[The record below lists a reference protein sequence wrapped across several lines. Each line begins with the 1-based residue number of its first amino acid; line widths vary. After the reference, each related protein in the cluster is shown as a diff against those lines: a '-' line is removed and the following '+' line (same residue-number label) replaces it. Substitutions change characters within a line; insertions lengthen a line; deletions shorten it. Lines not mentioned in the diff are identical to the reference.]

1 VPFYLRSGKR
11 MPKRVSEIAIQ
22 FRAPPLLMFG
32 HGTRAHTSANVLV
45 MRVQPNESISL
56 RFEVKVPGAA
66 VALEPTIQVT
76 PVDMEFTYAEAFG
89 ANVSPAYETLLL
101 DVMVGD
107 ATLFTRSD
115 EVEAAWKV
123 TDPLLEFW
131 EKNPPAR
138 MPLYKAGT
146 WGPPDADELVAVDGC
161 RWREP

>member
-1 VPFYLRSGKR
+1 
-11 MPKRVSEIAIQ
+11 MN
-22 FRAPPLLMFG
+22 
-32 HGTRAHTSANVLV
+32 ANVLV

-115 EVEAAWKV
+115 EVEAAWRV

-131 EKNPPAR
+131 EKNPPSR
-138 MPLYKAGT
+138 MPLYTAGRKV
-146 WGPPDADELVAVDGC
+146 GSDDQAARINRSLVCLLHILHQVIGLV
-161 RWREP
+161 